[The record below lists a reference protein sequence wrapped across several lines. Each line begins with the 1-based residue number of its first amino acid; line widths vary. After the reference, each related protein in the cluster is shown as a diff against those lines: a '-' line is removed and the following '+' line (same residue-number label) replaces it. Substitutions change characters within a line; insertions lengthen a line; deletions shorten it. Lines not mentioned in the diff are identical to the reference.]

1 MLVLL
6 SQVNPW
12 KDLLRNIRL
21 CLLISLCLH
30 GIQTGTLP
38 VTVSHV
44 DEGDVYS
51 IHQLI
56 AYDELA
62 ITNDGENIAALELAC
77 IESPIAFIPSLVD
90 GDEASNWKMLQAACR
105 ERNNPDSTPLLSFL
119 LHYFDPERLALHRA
133 LILVQKWS
141 RDVSLI
147 M

>member
-1 MLVLL
+1 
-6 SQVNPW
+6 
-12 KDLLRNIRL
+12 
-21 CLLISLCLH
+21 
-30 GIQTGTLP
+30 
-38 VTVSHV
+38 VSHV

-77 IESPIAFIPSLVD
+77 IESPITFIPSLVD

-105 ERNNPDSTPLLSFL
+105 ERTNPDATPLLIFL